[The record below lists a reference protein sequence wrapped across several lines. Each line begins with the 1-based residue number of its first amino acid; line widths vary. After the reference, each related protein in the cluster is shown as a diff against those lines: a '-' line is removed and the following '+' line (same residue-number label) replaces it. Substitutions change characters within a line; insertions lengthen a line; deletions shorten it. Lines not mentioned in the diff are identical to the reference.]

1 MKKTFLLIVVVL
13 VAFSTSMYSQSKKDS
28 KGAAVD
34 KQIQDLKSEI
44 SNLRNDLDNQ
54 KREIDNLRKSNKKIF
69 TKSVVITSYYDGS
82 GNRIAPGGSS
92 DAEVK
97 IDFPDNYFTQKPEI
111 IIAVRGWSYC
121 GRLTADNSQRWE
133 GITLQ
138 QNWPLGP
145 NWVKA
150 VDVTRNYAKV
160 RAFLYEKEGMNDNV
174 FLVDVVAI
182 GE

>member
-1 MKKTFLLIVVVL
+1 MKKTLLLIVVVL
-13 VAFSTSMYSQSKKDS
+13 LAFSTSIYSQSKKDS

-34 KQIQDLKSEI
+34 KQIQDLKNEI
-44 SNLRNDLDNQ
+44 ANLRNDLDNQ
-54 KREIDNLRKSNKKIF
+54 KRDIENLRKTSKKIF

-82 GNRIAPGGSS
+82 GNRIAPGGST
-92 DAEVK
+92 DAEVR

-111 IIAVRGWSYC
+111 VIAVRGWSYC
-121 GRLTADNSQRWE
+121 GRLTADNSLKWE

-138 QNWPLGP
+138 ENWPLGP
-145 NWVKA
+145 NWIKA
-150 VDVTRNYAKV
+150 VDVNRNSARL

-174 FLVDVVAI
+174 FLVDVIAI